1 MYHELRN
8 KIRYIIRSKTNN
20 SDNYDKNYI
29 KIKLNSDDALPL
41 KKTLELYNM
50 INYRSAFQILHR
62 QILSKT

>member
-41 KKTLELYNM
+41 KKMLEFYN
-50 INYRSAFQILHR
+50 IKISRSVISASF
-62 QILSKT
+62 

>member
-41 KKTLELYNM
+41 KKMLKFYN
-50 INYRSAFQILHR
+50 IKISRSVIC
-62 QILSKT
+62 